1 MLLLETQWITIG
13 ELPTHSHTRGTME
26 ITGALTERPSTSVE
40 IIRNEDLISPNAFSS
55 ACPDTLRQWG
65 VNVTTSGSSTRK
77 NNTIYFTA
85 SKSWTGSTSEVG
97 DGQKLCMIQPFVTCY
112 LWKRSF

>member
-1 MLLLETQWITIG
+1 
-13 ELPTHSHTRGTME
+13 ME

-85 SKSWTGSTSEVG
+85 SKSWTGSTSDVG
-97 DGQKLCMIQPFVTCY
+97 NSFRHNNLSPY
-112 LWKRSF
+112 LIIFLYKRIR